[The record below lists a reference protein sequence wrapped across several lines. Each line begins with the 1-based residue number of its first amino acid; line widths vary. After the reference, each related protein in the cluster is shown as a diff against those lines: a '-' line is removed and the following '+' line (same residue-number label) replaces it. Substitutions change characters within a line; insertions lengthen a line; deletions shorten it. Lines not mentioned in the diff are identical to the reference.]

1 MTGPRDGGHGDW
13 DALAVGWALSTLDAE
28 DEAAFAVHLPGCEQC
43 AAVVRESL
51 HTVADL
57 AYALPDESPPPAL
70 KDRLMAAVRAE
81 PRAAAVPAAGSAPD
95 WFDQPGPRPAPAA
108 EEPGRVDHRPGRHAA
123 RDDEGRTVVPFQR
136 PAARRRWT
144 QVAAAA
150 AVLVLLGAL
159 GAWNLRLRADRDD
172 LRELAA
178 RRDATIQ
185 QLTTNGPARVA
196 ALTADGRPNAS
207 RRATVV
213 VRGSQVEI
221 ITEGLGVTSGETT
234 YWLWTLRCD
243 TAAPTDLK
251 PIRGFTIPE
260 DQFSVRDIGSD
271 PGFSTATCFAISEE
285 PGPATPT
292 APTEVVAVGRPE

>member
-13 DALAVGWALSTLDAE
+13 DALAVGWALSTLDAA
-28 DEAAFAVHLPGCEQC
+28 DEAAFADHLPGCGQC

-57 AYALPDESPPPAL
+57 AYALPDEAPPPAL

-81 PRAAAVPAAGSAPD
+81 PRGAGSEAH
-95 WFDQPGPRPAPAA
+95 WFGEPEQQPAPPV
-108 EEPGRVDHRPGRHAA
+108 EEPERPRSGRHAA
-123 RDDEGRTVVPFQR
+123 REDGDDGVVVPFER
-136 PAARRRWT
+136 PARRRWS

-159 GAWNLRLRADRDD
+159 GAWNVRLRADRDD

-178 RRDATIQ
+178 QRDATIQ
-185 QLTTNGPARVA
+185 QLTANGPARIA
-196 ALTADGRPNAS
+196 ALTANGRPSPS

-213 VRGSQVEI
+213 VRGNQVEI
-221 ITEGLGVTSGETT
+221 VTEGLTVTSGETT

-243 TAAPTDLK
+243 TGTPTDLK
-251 PIRGFTIPE
+251 PIRGFTVPE
-260 DQFSVRDIGSD
+260 GQFSVRDIGSD

-292 APTEVVAVGRPE
+292 APTKVVALGQPE